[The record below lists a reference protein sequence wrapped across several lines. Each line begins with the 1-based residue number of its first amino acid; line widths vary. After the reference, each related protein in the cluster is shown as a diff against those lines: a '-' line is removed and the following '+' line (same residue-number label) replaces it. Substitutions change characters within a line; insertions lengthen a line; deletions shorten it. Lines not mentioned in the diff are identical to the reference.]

1 MIPKYTPLPHG
12 ERLFETYL
20 RRLTIDKKGAQMA
33 ASFFEL
39 HKVQR
44 QIIKALE
51 KLDDVEDRAKVL
63 AAVTALYGQ
72 K

>member
-1 MIPKYTPLPHG
+1 
-12 ERLFETYL
+12 
-20 RRLTIDKKGAQMA
+20 MA

-44 QIIKALE
+44 QIIRALE

-63 AAVTALYGQ
+63 AAVTALCGQ